1 MYVYVCMYVVCM
13 YVLNVNALCMY
24 VCNLLTNVIL
34 GTRITG
40 IRGPQA
46 LALAPYNKIGIKKN
60 SKLSIWRP
68 SRNQKKSQNH
78 IWVNLNLTH

>member
-1 MYVYVCMYVVCM
+1 M
-13 YVLNVNALCMY
+13 MY

-46 LALAPYNKIGIKKN
+46 LALAPY
-60 SKLSIWRP
+60 
-68 SRNQKKSQNH
+68 KKSVIKINESLQCDFFPIPYAYAH
-78 IWVNLNLTH
+78 IIIDRQGARYSRQV